1 MLWRLAA
8 VQHGGGGALVMLGP
22 GERVH
27 EVEHDK
33 VKAVLY
39 AAVAM
44 VGSRDENGSGGRSSS
59 SAMEAAMASVCSCSS
74 ALAMGGSKASVSD

>member
-1 MLWRLAA
+1 VLWRLAA
-8 VQHGGGGALVMLGP
+8 VQHGGGGSPAMLGP

-33 VKAVLY
+33 VKAVVY
-39 AAVAM
+39 AAVAV
-44 VGSRDENGSGGRSSS
+44 VGSRDKNGSGGQSSS
-59 SAMEAAMASVCSCSS
+59 SAMASVCSCSS